1 METITNNQK
10 PATRRQLWALF
21 LASKNAGEKHDYRD
35 DNLTKQEANDL
46 LKQFNE
52 KNGYNKQQSS
62 SRATKPTTI
71 STKSKQEQL
80 EKQIKNN
87 FIVFF
92 KDNYLDRYVKNL
104 SGVLKQ
110 VSEIYSADFKGNDLG
125 GKRYIFFG
133 SGCSVAWLKYRKCR
147 KYETIYEVTR
157 GTLHEECFKLVCN
170 EVGNEL
176 CNKLEKLG
184 SPLTAILYQDYS
196 FNQIGMQC
204 LKEFLEANGA
214 KNVQIQVWYD

>member
-10 PATRRQLWALF
+10 NATKRQLWALF
-21 LASKNAGEKHDYRD
+21 LASKNAGEKHDYRN
-35 DNLTKQEANDL
+35 DNLTQEQAAEL
-46 LKQFNE
+46 LKKFNE
-52 KNGYNKQQSS
+52 QTGYNKSS
-62 SRATKPTTI
+62 SNRVYKPTTI

-80 EKQIKNN
+80 EEQIKND
-87 FIVFF
+87 FIQFF
-92 KDNYLDRYVKNL
+92 KDKYLDRYIKNL

-110 VSEIYSADFKGNDLG
+110 VSEIYSADFRGNDLG

-133 SGCSVAWLKYRKCR
+133 TGCSVAWLKYRKCR

-157 GTLHEECFKLVCN
+157 GTLHEECFQMVCK
-170 EVGNEL
+170 EVGNDL

-196 FNQIGMQC
+196 FNQLGMNC
-204 LKEFLEANGA
+204 LKEFLELNGA